1 MRLQNRILI
10 LFSLLFTVGFL
21 FLTFFSANAIERTN
35 RNMVDAFSTQSL
47 NSNPRR
53 WASGWDSA

>member
-35 RNMVDAFSTQSL
+35 RNMVDAFS
-47 NSNPRR
+47 R